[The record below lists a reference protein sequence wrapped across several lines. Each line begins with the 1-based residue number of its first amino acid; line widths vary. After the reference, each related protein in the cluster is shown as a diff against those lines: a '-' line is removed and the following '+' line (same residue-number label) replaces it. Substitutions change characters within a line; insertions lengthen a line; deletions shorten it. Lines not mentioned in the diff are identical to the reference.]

1 MYYTENN
8 HNKVV
13 LRDFY
18 LSRFENGPITEPC
31 GTPEYLGR
39 THSFYQYLLS
49 CPLNIALLP
58 RVSPSLICFHVLS
71 LVSSHVVKI
80 DLWAYFHFLSCLRL
94 SPFED
99 HNLSEVN
106 CYCKKLSGIELKAL
120 RSAPLPT
127 LPLYLCPLISCV
139 LSRSSHSQRFM

>member
-31 GTPEYLGR
+31 GTPEYLG
-39 THSFYQYLLS
+39 TALSIYHYLVLLFTCCFYMFVFVLYIYIYITLL
-49 CPLNIALLP
+49 LN
-58 RVSPSLICFHVLS
+58 VSPSLICFHVLPLAS
-71 LVSSHVVKI
+71 PHAVKI
-80 DLWAYFHFLSCLRL
+80 GLRAYFTFLSCLL
-94 SPFED
+94 PSAFED

-106 CYCKKLSGIELKAL
+106 CYSEKPSETELKAL
-120 RSAPLPT
+120 LLL
-127 LPLYLCPLISCV
+127 LPLF
-139 LSRSSHSQRFM
+139 LSFHVF